1 MTQNH
6 EFFLKCKIM
15 TKRRMLMWNKEL
27 RSSEVQIFPEC
38 KAVACRTLWA
48 EKGN

>member
-1 MTQNH
+1 MRQNYD
-6 EFFLKCKIM
+6 FFLKCRIM

-27 RSSEVQIFPEC
+27 RPSKVQIFPEY
-38 KAVACRTLWA
+38 KAVACKVLWA